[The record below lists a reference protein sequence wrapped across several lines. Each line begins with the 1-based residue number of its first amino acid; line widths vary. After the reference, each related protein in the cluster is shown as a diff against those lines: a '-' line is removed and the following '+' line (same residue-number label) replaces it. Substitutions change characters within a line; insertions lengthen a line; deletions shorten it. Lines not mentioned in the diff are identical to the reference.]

1 MSALPAVPAQ
11 VAWYDTGN
19 HVFPYAAR
27 VEGRWLVLRLNDFP
41 EHPLLTLFIDARV
54 IADVDDAPT
63 GWRLPPRSVL
73 PVLGA
78 PERAQVLAAMAGL
91 GPYGAEAG
99 APCTG
104 DWCTCSI
111 LTDAYVTRP
120 ALPPRP
126 APDQG

>member
-1 MSALPAVPAQ
+1 MPTQ
-11 VAWYDTGN
+11 VAWHNTGTD
-19 HVFPYAAR
+19 VFLYAAR

-41 EHPLLTLFIDARV
+41 EHPLYTLFIDAQV

-63 GWRLPPRSVL
+63 GWRLSPRSAL
-73 PVLGA
+73 PELSA
-78 PERAQVLAAMAGL
+78 PERAQVLAVMAGL

-111 LTDAYVTRP
+111 LTDAYAARP
-120 ALPPRP
+120 TLPPRP
-126 APDQG
+126 DSDRP